1 MSTQTPWEW
10 QGHCSP
16 SQLYPSQ
23 DHQAQSPNQQGTD
36 WVSYNLNYMYIG
48 HSRNVMIIAVCFIV
62 FRDYI

>member
-10 QGHCSP
+10 QGHSPP

-36 WVSYNLNYMYIG
+36 WVS
-48 HSRNVMIIAVCFIV
+48 
-62 FRDYI
+62 